1 METTNLLCIAIP
13 VLLNYVLIRLWII
26 AEANSTLQ
34 LARGFDTL
42 WADEN
47 QVGGAKM
54 ATILITG
61 TNRGI
66 GLEFTKQFLQRGDR
80 VIATCRDLDAADA
93 LRELQDKFDGLQLMQ
108 LDVASTDSMR
118 EFVQKL
124 DGTAVDVL
132 INNAGVYGP
141 ANPKFGE
148 IDGQVWASVLQ
159 VNSIAP
165 LILSQMLMPNLRA
178 GKDKKMVYL
187 TSKMG
192 SIADNGGG
200 GSYIYRSSKTALN
213 SAVKSLAIDLASE
226 GFIAGVLHPGWVLT
240 DMGGPNALI
249 DTKTSV
255 AGMMKVIEG
264 LSSERSGNFYN
275 YDGSVIP
282 W

>member
-1 METTNLLCIAIP
+1 
-13 VLLNYVLIRLWII
+13 
-26 AEANSTLQ
+26 
-34 LARGFDTL
+34 
-42 WADEN
+42 
-47 QVGGAKM
+47 
-54 ATILITG
+54 
-61 TNRGI
+61 
-66 GLEFTKQFLQRGDR
+66 
-80 VIATCRDLDAADA
+80 
-93 LRELQDKFDGLQLMQ
+93 
-108 LDVASTDSMR
+108 MR
-118 EFVQKL
+118 EFVQEL
-124 DGTAVDVL
+124 DGTAVDVF

-141 ANPKFGE
+141 ANLKFGE

-178 GKDKKMVYL
+178 GNEKKMLYL

-192 SIADNGGG
+192 SIADNSGG

-226 GFIAGVLHPGWVLT
+226 GFVAAVLHPGWVLT

-264 LSSERSGNFYN
+264 LSSERSGDFYN

>member
-1 METTNLLCIAIP
+1 
-13 VLLNYVLIRLWII
+13 
-26 AEANSTLQ
+26 
-34 LARGFDTL
+34 
-42 WADEN
+42 
-47 QVGGAKM
+47 M

-80 VIATCRDLDAADA
+80 VIATCRDLAAADA
-93 LRELQDKFDGLQLMQ
+93 LRELQEKFDGLQLLQ

-118 EFVQKL
+118 EFVQEL
-124 DGTAVDVL
+124 DGTAVDVF

-141 ANPKFGE
+141 ANLKFGE

-192 SIADNGGG
+192 SIADNSGG

-226 GFIAGVLHPGWVLT
+226 GFIAAVLHPGWVQT

-264 LSSERSGNFYN
+264 LSSERSGNFTITMAVSSP
-275 YDGSVIP
+275 GSFAKLTVAHGFALSTAVVNMVE
-282 W
+282 

>member
-1 METTNLLCIAIP
+1 
-13 VLLNYVLIRLWII
+13 
-26 AEANSTLQ
+26 
-34 LARGFDTL
+34 
-42 WADEN
+42 
-47 QVGGAKM
+47 M

-66 GLEFTKQFLQRGDR
+66 GLEFTKQCLARGDR
-80 VIATCRDLDAADA
+80 VIATCRDIEAADG
-93 LRELQDKFDGLQLMQ
+93 LKQLSSSQDELGTRLEVRQ
-108 LDVASTDSMR
+108 LDVASPESMQ
-118 EFVQKL
+118 EFVQQL
-124 DGTAVDVL
+124 ADTPIDIF

-141 ANPKFGE
+141 TNVKFGE
-148 IDGQVWASVLQ
+148 LDAQAWASVVQ

-165 LILSQMLMPNLRA
+165 LMLSQLLMPNLRK

-192 SIADNGGG
+192 SIGDNSGG

-213 SAVKSLAIDLASE
+213 SAVKSLAIDLAAE
-226 GFIAGVLHPGWVLT
+226 GFSAALLHPGWVLT

-255 AGMMKVIEG
+255 TGMLKVVDD
-264 LSSERSGNFYN
+264 LDPQTSGSFFN
-275 YDGSVIP
+275 YDGSIIA